1 MFDVFSTGAIRGREH
16 LPPKPRLQLRR
27 SWPRVLLALAGFL
40 AVTGV
45 QAQDCDPAPSGLI
58 SWWPGDTN
66 ANDIAGANNGTL
78 HGGATAGNPGVVG
91 GAFLFDGTNGYCSIP
106 DAPSLHPTNLT
117 VEAWVRCD
125 LLNAA
130 TNGGYPGLQY
140 VIFHQNTNMFNFEGF
155 ALAKDRRPM
164 FTGTNDTWAFSVSST
179 NGTNIYV
186 ESLVHVQTNL
196 WYHLAGV
203 RGSNFIQLYVN
214 GILQGQTNVTF
225 PQGYGPYPL
234 YFADTGQSYYDP
246 KFAGALDE
254 VALYNRALSSNEIYA
269 IYAAGHAGKC
279 KTPTA
284 LSVALTQPPPGSSQ
298 VTIAGL
304 TGQVYGI
311 QATTLP
317 LVASNTWVGLTNQTL
332 SASTNVWTDPLP
344 ATNAQKFYRALPGPI
359 SVP

>member
-1 MFDVFSTGAIRGREH
+1 MLFA
-16 LPPKPRLQLRR
+16 
-27 SWPRVLLALAGFL
+27 A
-40 AVTGV
+40 GV

-78 HGGATAGNPGVVG
+78 FGGATAGKPGFVRG
-91 GAFLFDGTNGYCSIP
+91 TFLFDGTNGYCAIP

-125 LLNAA
+125 LLNTP
-130 TNGGYPGLQY
+130 TNGAYPGLQY
-140 VIFHQNTNMFNFEGF
+140 VIFHQNTNTFNFEGF
-155 ALAKDRRPM
+155 ALVKDRRPM
-164 FTGTNDTWAFSVSST
+164 YTGTNDTWAFAVTST
-179 NGTNIYV
+179 TGNNVFV
-186 ESLVHVQTNL
+186 ESLTHVQTNV
-196 WYHLAGV
+196 WYHVAGT
-203 RGSNFIQLYVN
+203 RGSNFIQIYVN
-214 GILQGQTNVTF
+214 GVLEAQTNVNF

-234 YFADTGQSYYDP
+234 YFADTGQPYYDP

-254 VALYNRALSSNEIYA
+254 VALYNRALSSNEIHA

-284 LSVALTQPPPGSSQ
+284 LSIALTQSPPGSPQ
-298 VTIAGL
+298 LTIAGL

-311 QATTLP
+311 QATPHP
-317 LVASNTWVGLTNQTL
+317 LAASNTWVGLTNRTL
-332 SASTNVWTDPLP
+332 PASTNIWTDPSP

-359 SVP
+359 SIP